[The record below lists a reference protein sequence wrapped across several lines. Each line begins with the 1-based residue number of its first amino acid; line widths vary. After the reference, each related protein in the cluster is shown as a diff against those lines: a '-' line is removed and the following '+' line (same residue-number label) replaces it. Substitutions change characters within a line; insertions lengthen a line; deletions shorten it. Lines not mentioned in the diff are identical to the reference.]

1 MDDVHHH
8 KNELTS
14 IKNPSQFTIFLN
26 IDLRIHRKIPG
37 QKKIVNWE
45 NLLYSSKKR
54 NRLKNCY
61 SISYQWIKSLKMFFI
76 NVKVEKIFFLL
87 LLLQWRAQKGWLC
100 HQSSTFY
107 VACTPTSPNVWIQTY
122 FFGIPMYV
130 LLAFQVLT
138 LLTTQWIWTYIFKRK
153 VVYYYLS
160 NHQKYLFL
168 GKCILKPNH
177 KF

>member
-1 MDDVHHH
+1 MALKKSAFILCLVKLVWHFEILWIFKGFLNMDDVHHH

-37 QKKIVNWE
+37 QKIVNWE

-107 VACTPTSPNVWIQTY
+107 VACTSPNVWIQTY
-122 FFGIPMYV
+122 FFGIPMS
-130 LLAFQVLT
+130 F
-138 LLTTQWIWTYIFKRK
+138 WP
-153 VVYYYLS
+153 S
-160 NHQKYLFL
+160 
-168 GKCILKPNH
+168 

>member
-1 MDDVHHH
+1 MALKKSAFILCLVKLVWHFEILWIFKGFLNMDDVHHH

-107 VACTPTSPNVWIQTY
+107 VACTPTSPNVWIQAY

-138 LLTTQWIWTYIFKRK
+138 LLTTQWIWT
-153 VVYYYLS
+153 
-160 NHQKYLFL
+160 
-168 GKCILKPNH
+168 
-177 KF
+177 